1 MARRTGNVKWFSN
14 EKGYGFIEQ
23 EDGEDVFVHHSDI
36 QGDGYKTLKQGETV
50 EYEIIEADKGPKAQK
65 VVRDEGADGNGAG
78 AAAGNE
84 RSRSPSGGSAP
95 SGSDGAGA
103 SDGSGAP
110 AAGGGRE
117 TKADSSLARQL
128 RKKLSERFLGGS

>member
-1 MARRTGNVKWFSN
+1 MARQTGNVKWFSN

-65 VVRDEGADGNGAG
+65 VVRDEAAGGNGAG
-78 AAAGNE
+78 ASSGEAESPGDSGRNGGKGRSASAAE
-84 RSRSPSGGSAP
+84 SGGSEP
-95 SGSDGAGA
+95 
-103 SDGSGAP
+103 
-110 AAGGGRE
+110 R
-117 TKADSSLARQL
+117 ADSSLASQL
-128 RKKLSERFLGGS
+128 RKKLSERFLGGD